1 MANLYTKEGWI
12 NFEKLDKLS
21 STLNIVL
28 GPRNA
33 GKTYG
38 KMLYNHERDINYIF
52 MRTTQKQID
61 TVFINEFS
69 PFEKLN
75 RDIGSRYCC
84 ARIPKTSV
92 TAVYDDYQELEDGK
106 RKPIGA
112 PVNYCLSL
120 LQVGSI
126 RGFNLDYI
134 PELIYDEFVKHPGE
148 IIQNYSKSAVMYF
161 DIMATI
167 NRARELTG
175 AKPLKQWLFGN
186 SDNLGVPLLQELRL
200 IKPILSMM
208 SAGENYLKLPDR
220 DISIFLC
227 TDSPAAKR
235 IKEISSIAKIID
247 GTSYA
252 GMMYDNEFVNDDFTN
267 CEPQPIGQYI
277 PTAVIGKL
285 MIMEH
290 KNKDLY
296 YIRYYEGNIN
306 GVKIYS
312 DTVTGRELFKQEYGY
327 LYYWFLNDCIY
338 FSSYN
343 EKIKFKNIFAIDT

>member
-1 MANLYTKEGWI
+1 MANLYTKDGWI
-12 NFEKLDKLS
+12 NFEKLEKLS

-28 GPRNA
+28 APRNA

-38 KMLYNHERDINYIF
+38 KMLYNHEHGINYIF

-75 RDIGSRYCC
+75 RDIGSRYTC

-92 TAVYDDYQELEDGK
+92 TAVYGDYQETDEGK
-106 RKPIGA
+106 RKPVGS

-126 RGFNLDYI
+126 RGFNLDYV

-148 IIQNYSKSAVMYF
+148 IIQNYNKSAIMYF

-167 NRARELTG
+167 NRAREITG
-175 AKPLKQWLFGN
+175 NKPLKQWLFGN
-186 SDNLGVPLLQELRL
+186 SDNIGVPILQELRL
-200 IKPILSMM
+200 IKPILAMM
-208 SAGENYLKLPDR
+208 ESGENYRKLPNR

-227 TDSPAAKR
+227 SDSPAAKR

-247 GTSYA
+247 GTSYSE
-252 GMMYDNEFVNDDFTN
+252 MMFDNSFVNDDFSN
-267 CEPQPIGQYI
+267 CNPQPIGQYI
-277 PTAVIGKL
+277 PVAVIGKL
-285 MIMEH
+285 MVMEH
-290 KNKDLY
+290 KTKDLY
-296 YIRYYEGNIN
+296 YIRFYDGNIN
-306 GVKIYS
+306 GARVFS
-312 DTVTGRELFKQEYGY
+312 DSATGRELFRQEYGF

-343 EKIKFKNIFAIDT
+343 EKLRFKSIFDIDS